1 MNTPMKR
8 MVEKFIMIEFFSNR
22 LNTQEEVDDMI
33 TLVENKL
40 GMFPWEARSFVR
52 QSIGLC
58 KK

>member
-40 GMFPWEARSFVR
+40 GMFPWEARNFVR
-52 QSIGLC
+52 RTLGLC